1 MTQEEQRTVVTEERS
16 ETPGVATSGVSTTRK
31 TIMRPSGGETARRV
45 VVLIFGII
53 QVLIGL
59 RFVLLLIA
67 ANQANPLVGAILTFS
82 QLFVAP
88 FEGVLGT
95 DALNSGGSILDL
107 AAVVAF
113 VGWSILELIILWAIN
128 IFRREPA

>member
-1 MTQEEQRTVVTEERS
+1 MTEEERRTTVTQEPTPAAGPAAQSTVVER
-16 ETPGVATSGVSTTRK
+16 TS
-31 TIMRPSGGETARRV
+31 RPSGGETARRI

-53 QVLIGL
+53 QVLIVT
-59 RFVLLLIA
+59 RIVLLLIDA
-67 ANQANPLVGAILTFS
+67 QESNALVSAIYSFS

-95 DALNSGGSILDL
+95 DALAASGSILDL
-107 AAVVAF
+107 AALVALA
-113 VGWSILELIILWAIN
+113 GWSILELIILWAIN

>member
-1 MTQEEQRTVVTEERS
+1 MTREEHKTVVTEDPVGAS
-16 ETPGVATSGVSTTRK
+16 PPVASQTTHTVET
-31 TIMRPSGGETARRV
+31 RPSGGETARRV

-53 QVLIGL
+53 QILIVA
-59 RFVLLLIA
+59 RIVLLLIDA
-67 ANQANPLVGAILTFS
+67 QESNGLVSAIYSFS

-95 DALNSGGSILDL
+95 DALAASGSILDL
-107 AAVVAF
+107 AALVALA
-113 VGWSILELIILWAIN
+113 GWSILEVIILWGIN